1 MELMIIEVKTFE
13 KLKERIRQLS
23 NEIENF
29 REKLKVKEKNKW
41 LDSQDVCLALDIS
54 KRSLQLYRDNGTI
67 HYTSLG
73 GKFYYKETDIDE
85 ILKNG
90 LKV

>member
-1 MELMIIEVKTFE
+1 
-13 KLKERIRQLS
+13 
-23 NEIENF
+23 
-29 REKLKVKEKNKW
+29 

-67 HYTSLG
+67 PYTSLG

>member
-29 REKLKVKEKNKW
+29 REKLKGKEKNK
-41 LDSQDVCLALDIS
+41 
-54 KRSLQLYRDNGTI
+54 
-67 HYTSLG
+67 
-73 GKFYYKETDIDE
+73 
-85 ILKNG
+85 
-90 LKV
+90 

>member
-54 KRSLQLYRDNGTI
+54 KRSLQLYRDTGTI
-67 HYTSLG
+67 PYTSLG

>member
-54 KRSLQLYRDNGTI
+54 KRSLQLNRDNGTI
-67 HYTSLG
+67 PYTSLG

>member
-29 REKLKVKEKNKW
+29 REKLKVKERGKI
-41 LDSQDVCLALDIS
+41 L
-54 KRSLQLYRDNGTI
+54 LQRNRYR
-67 HYTSLG
+67 
-73 GKFYYKETDIDE
+73 
-85 ILKNG
+85 
-90 LKV
+90 